1 MLAAKKNDRKL
12 DLLLIQ
18 NCEQEITK
26 LDIDVKKQIT
36 DLLFRNLDKAT
47 TQQQLTAYTREIKTG
62 ISKLEEKIAQLERLA
77 GKWNFRGEDG
87 EALREELN
95 CHRDELVKNREH
107 LRVNSLRASK
117 TIDEQSRRSLFEQ
130 NTEDVELRRRAKNRD
145 DMVQKS
151 NRTTDSL
158 SKLVSQ
164 MGEQLKLSEETTT
177 TLIHSSHM
185 LQDTEQQFTTMGST
199 IKSGGKLLS
208 KYGRREC
215 TDKILIVLALL
226 FYFGVVVYIL
236 RKRVFPSL
244 F

>member
-1 MLAAKKNDRKL
+1 MLAAKKNDRNL

-26 LDIDVKKQIT
+26 LDIDVKKKLT
-36 DLLFRNLDKAT
+36 DLLSLEKNT
-47 TQQQLTAYTREIKTG
+47 TQQQLTTFTREIKSG
-62 ISKLEEKIAQLERLA
+62 LAQLEEKIAQLERLA

-87 EALREELN
+87 EALREELK
-95 CHRDELVKNREH
+95 CHRDELAKNQEH
-107 LRVNSLRASK
+107 LRINTLRATK
-117 TIDEQSRRSLFEQ
+117 TIDEQSRKHLFEQ
-130 NTEDVELRRRAKNRD
+130 NIQDVELRRRTKNHD
-145 DMVQKS
+145 DMLQKS
-151 NRTTDSL
+151 HKTTDSL

-177 TLIHSSHM
+177 TLIHSSNV
-185 LQDTEQQFTTMGST
+185 LQETEQQLTTMGST
-199 IKSGGKLLS
+199 IKSGGKLLA

-226 FYFGVVVYIL
+226 FYFGVVMYIL